1 MKPKKSLRSRIN
13 LIFLIVWLIIFFM
26 QAIYIAVQYRRAYTD
41 AQAAF
46 ENTMSSAHS
55 VLTDKVQISAQL
67 LKGLIDDQNI
77 EKYFQCTDKNQQKQM
92 WQSLVSPIKNAYSI
106 TSEQYYA
113 LSFDNMCE
121 LIDSSSGT
129 TKELIHA
136 AHNAYDFFDGNK
148 ENLVFYST
156 SGTPFTD
163 MYFFSFQQIKTPD
176 PDRIGMKFLGTVVVA
191 GKVNKAEFMRESG
204 LDKKVRLVLRFNG
217 DEETDVEL
225 IPGLEEGSNYFYKT
239 QNVDSSNW
247 VLCGSAALS
256 TPISSGL
263 ILLIAETIFMSA
275 LFLVI
280 QLYIKRNV
288 FSPLYKISDFL
299 NDYSLTKKKS
309 HLNLQNDTE
318 IGIIANK
325 IDEMI
330 ERIESLSRH
339 IVQTQQR
346 LYESE
351 IAQKDA
357 SLYALQAQL
366 NPHFMYNT
374 LDCIC
379 GIANVSGT
387 PQIADVAVALAT
399 MLRYSLSGKTI
410 VPLTEEIEIV
420 KNYLSIME
428 VRHPNFFTAE
438 FNISPAAEEL
448 MCPKMLLQPI
458 IENTFKHGFVPRTK
472 NAHIVIS
479 ANVDTDRLIITI
491 FDNGKGFPKEI
502 LSELLNNFKQLN
514 NSFYLPSNNST
525 HIGLINIQSRIRLN
539 YGKDYGLNIESEE
552 GKFSKIILN
561 LPIISKDENQDVNS
575 TDVHRSEDLS
585 NLTQN

>member
-1 MKPKKSLRSRIN
+1 M
-13 LIFLIVWLIIFFM
+13 
-26 QAIYIAVQYRRAYTD
+26 
-41 AQAAF
+41 
-46 ENTMSSAHS
+46 
-55 VLTDKVQISAQL
+55 
-67 LKGLIDDQNI
+67 
-77 EKYFQCTDKNQQKQM
+77 
-92 WQSLVSPIKNAYSI
+92 
-106 TSEQYYA
+106 
-113 LSFDNMCE
+113 
-121 LIDSSSGT
+121 
-129 TKELIHA
+129 
-136 AHNAYDFFDGNK
+136 
-148 ENLVFYST
+148 
-156 SGTPFTD
+156 
-163 MYFFSFQQIKTPD
+163 
-176 PDRIGMKFLGTVVVA
+176 
-191 GKVNKAEFMRESG
+191 G

-225 IPGLEEGSNYFYKT
+225 IPGLEESSNYFYKT

-247 VLCGSAALS
+247 GLCGSATLN
-256 TPISSGL
+256 TPISSGS

-275 LFLVI
+275 LSLVI

-288 FSPLYKISDFL
+288 FSPLYQISDFL
-299 NDYSLTKKKS
+299 NNYPLTKKKL

-325 IDEMI
+325 IDEMT
-330 ERIESLSRH
+330 ERIEALSRH

-379 GIANVSGT
+379 GIANVSST

-399 MLRYSLSGKTI
+399 MLRYSLSCKTI
-410 VPLTEEIEIV
+410 VPLMEEIEIV

-438 FNISPAAEEL
+438 FNISPEAEEL

-479 ANVDTDRLIITI
+479 ANVDTNRLIITI
-491 FDNGKGFPKEI
+491 FDNGKGFPKET

-539 YGKDYGLNIESEE
+539 YGQDYGLNIESEE

-575 TDVHRSEDLS
+575 TDIHRSKDLS

>member
-1 MKPKKSLRSRIN
+1 M
-13 LIFLIVWLIIFFM
+13 
-26 QAIYIAVQYRRAYTD
+26 
-41 AQAAF
+41 
-46 ENTMSSAHS
+46 
-55 VLTDKVQISAQL
+55 
-67 LKGLIDDQNI
+67 
-77 EKYFQCTDKNQQKQM
+77 
-92 WQSLVSPIKNAYSI
+92 
-106 TSEQYYA
+106 
-113 LSFDNMCE
+113 
-121 LIDSSSGT
+121 
-129 TKELIHA
+129 
-136 AHNAYDFFDGNK
+136 
-148 ENLVFYST
+148 
-156 SGTPFTD
+156 
-163 MYFFSFQQIKTPD
+163 
-176 PDRIGMKFLGTVVVA
+176 
-191 GKVNKAEFMRESG
+191 
-204 LDKKVRLVLRFNG
+204 
-217 DEETDVEL
+217 
-225 IPGLEEGSNYFYKT
+225 
-239 QNVDSSNW
+239 
-247 VLCGSAALS
+247 
-256 TPISSGL
+256 
-263 ILLIAETIFMSA
+263 
-275 LFLVI
+275 
-280 QLYIKRNV
+280 
-288 FSPLYKISDFL
+288 
-299 NDYSLTKKKS
+299 
-309 HLNLQNDTE
+309 
-318 IGIIANK
+318 

-438 FNISPAAEEL
+438 LNISPEAEEL
-448 MCPKMLLQPI
+448 MCPKMLLEAI
-458 IENTFKHGFVPRTK
+458 MENTFKDGFVPRTK

-479 ANVDTDRLIITI
+479 ANADTDRLIITI
-491 FDNGKGFPKEI
+491 FDNGKGFPKET
-502 LSELLNNFKQLN
+502 LSELLSNFKQLN

-539 YGKDYGLNIESEE
+539 HGKDYGLNIESEE

-561 LPIISKDENQDVNS
+561 LPIISKDENQDVNR

-585 NLTQN
+585 TLTQN